1 MDPLSILC
9 VLIGTLIIAGRGP
22 MIFAPTTT
30 LRFFNRLLSTNAR
43 IRGIGVVLALLAA
56 ATIALPLG
64 DGEVAGILGVLGR
77 LWVAASLWLLV
88 APSSYRRF
96 AGGVISYFES
106 SVDEAVVRMIGV
118 VAVAIGVALIYFGL
132 YVA

>member
-1 MDPLSILC
+1 MDPLSVLC

-22 MIFAPTTT
+22 MIFAPRAT
-30 LRFFNRLLSTNAR
+30 LRFFSRLLSTDAR
-43 IRGIGVVLALLAA
+43 IRGIGVVLAPLAV

-64 DGEVAGILGVLGR
+64 EGEVAGILRVLGW
-77 LWVAASLWLLV
+77 LWAAASLWLLV

-96 AGGVISYFES
+96 AGGVLEYFET
-106 SVDEAVVRMIGV
+106 SVDEEVIRVLGV
-118 VAVAIGVALIYFGL
+118 VVVAIGVALIYFGI